1 MKRNQIFFFALMLV
15 ISVLWWNISPR
26 DSFYRDII
34 FHAFIL
40 TVFILFIWQQKQ
52 AVLSQQKIAGRNAKL
67 SLLNGEMQLPHIHE
81 ADTEPGSVSGAE
93 PAAGGEKLFR
103 KYFEIG
109 MGGAA
114 VISPEKGWIHI
125 NEKFC
130 EILGYQRKELSE
142 TDWIPLVC
150 PDEFKEN
157 ISLRSGE
164 RAGRTVLS
172 ELNDIK
178 AERVSNPFYCERA
191 GRTVLSDL
199 NRLLSGETDNY
210 TIDKNF
216 IRKDGVN
223 ISALVSVNGVQG
235 NDGSVDYIIL
245 NIQDITPRKKA
256 EETLGRREAILQS
269 LSGVAES
276 LLSASSWEE
285 NIQEILENLGRT
297 AQVSRAYIF
306 QNSKN
311 ANEELL
317 MTQRYEWADAGV
329 SPKID
334 CPESKIF
341 YYDSEG
347 FRRWRKILARGEAVY
362 GNRND
367 FPKNEQAFILPRDA
381 SSVLISPIFV
391 GNKWWGFI
399 GFDDCVKQRNW
410 LPAETD
416 VLKAAAGVIGAAI
429 QHKEAEEA
437 SRKFEFIANAS
448 KDLMTI
454 VNRGYVYEAVNRAYC
469 EAYNKS
475 RYKIVGNTLEE
486 VWGRETFEKNI
497 KPNMDQ
503 CFAGKEVRYA
513 SWFNFHGRGLG
524 YYQVIYSP
532 YYNEKG
538 QISHVGVVS
547 HDITEQK
554 RIEEELQKSKEL
566 LEELVRQRTAELE
579 AAKEKAE
586 AATRSKSEFLAN
598 MSHEIRTPMN
608 AIMGFSDLTLKSD
621 LPKKQKDY
629 VSKIRSSAHIL
640 LGIIDDILDY
650 SKIEAGKMDLESV
663 SFNLY
668 EIMDNLSDMFSGRV
682 SGKGV
687 ELVIFIDKDVP
698 TSLVGD
704 PLRLGQVLI
713 NLVSNALK
721 FTEKGEIVIKVRNE
735 ELRSGHLIKGA
746 ALLNSQFSILTFSVS
761 DTGIGIAPEH
771 LNKLFTSF
779 TQADGSTTRQYG
791 GTGLGL
797 TISKRLVEMMGGKI
811 WVQSSPGKGSTF
823 YFTAKFLQHQQ
834 ASRQKPEL
842 PPELIGMKTLIVD
855 DSAVFRE
862 FMQEILEHLGLNAA
876 SAGSG
881 AEALAKLETARKN
894 DPFRLIFMD
903 WKMPGM
909 DGFETI
915 KAIADAGLWM
925 PQSQIRSLTVT
936 APSRERKR
944 PETAIIMMTG
954 FGREE
959 EIPES
964 GADALLIKP
973 VKPSLL
979 VNTIREV
986 FGKNPEPPCSE
997 EEKSEKECL
1006 EPELKDK
1013 RVLLV
1018 EDHLINRQ
1026 VALEILKGFGVIAE
1040 TANNGKE
1047 AVCAVKRS
1055 VFDLVLMDVQMPE
1068 MDGFEATR
1076 AIREWEK
1083 RVAGDRGQGAEF
1095 RQAQLPTQGTG
1106 NLQPAPCNLPLV
1118 PIIAMTA
1125 HAMSGD
1131 REKCLEAGMNDYVTK
1146 PINPDALMAVMT
1158 KWVKRSGGR
1167 VSAGSTSDSGV
1178 PTSDS
1183 GVPVEPAETRPQL
1196 PPISEFQIEGVDVEA
1211 GLSRLRGNKA
1221 LFISLLKIF
1230 AQDYSRIADEIRGA
1244 ISAGNMPLAQ
1254 SLIHKLK
1261 GVAGNL
1267 AATELETA
1275 AKELEIAVKADNSEV
1290 FHLRIG
1296 SVEASLGCLLKAIEG
1311 IKYIAENNTPPPDP
1325 DEVPGSF
1332 EIADVLIETAE
1343 LISKNLIEAEEK
1355 IPTLKKMLANSDA
1368 GVLLKG
1374 EIREIE
1380 MNLSIFNFKNAQK
1393 ALEKIASTLGISLE
1407 R

>member
-1 MKRNQIFFFALMLV
+1 MKRNQIFFFALMLL

-34 FHAFIL
+34 FHAFLL
-40 TVFILFIWQQKQ
+40 TVFIAFIWQQKQ
-52 AVLSQQKIAGRNAKL
+52 TGLPQHKIAGRNAKL
-67 SLLNGEMQLPHIHE
+67 SRLNGEMQLPHIHE
-81 ADTEPGSVSGAE
+81 ADTE

-142 TDWIPLVC
+142 TDWTAMVC
-150 PDEFKEN
+150 PDKFKTD
-157 ISLRSGE
+157 IPL
-164 RAGRTVLS
+164 RAG
-172 ELNDIK
+172 
-178 AERVSNPFYCERA
+178 AGVSQ
-191 GRTVLSDL
+191 L
-199 NRLLSGETDNY
+199 NRLLSGETENY

-223 ISALVSVNGVQG
+223 ISALVSVSCLRR
-235 NDGSVDYIIL
+235 NDGSVDYIIV
-245 NIQDITPRKKA
+245 NIQDVTPGKKA
-256 EETLGRREAILQS
+256 EETLVRREAILQS

-297 AQVSRAYIF
+297 AQFSRVYIF
-306 QNSKN
+306 QNSKD
-311 ANEELL
+311 AYGELL
-317 MTQRYEWADAGV
+317 MTRRYEWADAGV
-329 SPKID
+329 TPMTD
-334 CPESKIF
+334 CPESKTF
-341 YYDSEG
+341 YYESQG
-347 FRRWRKILARGEAVY
+347 FGRWKKILGRGLAVH
-362 GNRND
+362 GNRED
-367 FPKNEQAFILPRDA
+367 FPESEQAFILPRDVC
-381 SSVLISPIFV
+381 SLLISPIFA
-391 GNKWWGFI
+391 GNLWWGFI
-399 GFDDCVKQRNW
+399 GFDDCVKHRNR

-454 VNRGYVYEAVNRAYC
+454 VNTLYVYEAVNRAYC

-475 RYKIVGNTLEE
+475 RDKIVGNTLEE

-497 KPNMDQ
+497 KPNMDR

-698 TSLVGD
+698 TSLMGD

-721 FTEKGEIVIKVRNE
+721 FTEKGEIVIKVRSEVRGQGSEAVPLTSNLE
-735 ELRSGHLIKGA
+735 PRTP
-746 ALLNSQFSILTFSVS
+746 LTFSVR

-811 WVQSSPGKGSTF
+811 WIESSPGKGSTF
-823 YFTAKFLQHQQ
+823 YFTAKFLQAQP
-834 ASRQKPEL
+834 AECDEKLEL
-842 PPELIGMKTLIVD
+842 PPELLGMKTLIVD

-862 FMQEILEHLGLNAA
+862 FMKEILEHLGLNVSA
-876 SAGSG
+876 AGSG
-881 AEALAKLETARKN
+881 AQALAKLRDAQKN

-909 DGFETI
+909 DGFETL
-915 KAIADAGLWM
+915 KAIADAGFRP
-925 PQSQIRSLTVT
+925 PQSQIRSLQAAAGPVS
-936 APSRERKR
+936 AAE

-986 FGKNPEPPCSE
+986 FGKNSEPPCSE
-997 EEKSEKECL
+997 EKKSEKECL

-1026 VALEILKGFGVIAE
+1026 VASEILKGFGVIAE

-1047 AVCAVKRS
+1047 AVCAVKRK

-1083 RVAGDRGQGAEF
+1083 QVRGQRSEVRG
-1095 RQAQLPTQGTG
+1095 GTS
-1106 NLQPAPCNLPLV
+1106 APSPLTSDPSPV

-1131 REKCLEAGMNDYVTK
+1131 REKCLEAGMNDYITK

-1158 KWVKRSGGR
+1158 KWVQGAGGR

-1211 GLSRLRGNKA
+1211 GLSRLRGNKI

-1290 FHLRIG
+1290 FHLKIG

-1311 IKYIAENNTPPPDP
+1311 IKYIAEDNLPPPSP
-1325 DEVPGSF
+1325 DEHPIPS
-1332 EIADVLIETAE
+1332 EIADVLIETAD

-1374 EIREIE
+1374 EIEDIE
-1380 MNLSIFNFKNAQK
+1380 MNLNIFNFKNAQK